1 MLGFVTLRKIISSQH
16 LSARLMFHSL
26 KIAEPVSES
35 AQEPVVCQLNGPE
48 SPAIHGG
55 VMLA

>member
-1 MLGFVTLRKIISSQH
+1 
-16 LSARLMFHSL
+16 MFHSQ

-35 AQEPVVCQLNGPE
+35 TQEPVVYQLNGPE
-48 SPAIHGG
+48 LVAIHHE

>member
-1 MLGFVTLRKIISSQH
+1 
-16 LSARLMFHSL
+16 MFHSQ

-48 SPAIHGG
+48 LVAIHHE